1 MKNTTAQLLA
11 ALTEQDREDDRDPS
25 EQGTI
30 AAFLEGQIHK
40 SFTTTA
46 DKLYQLGLMTREER
60 IALSSSI
67 GDALSKYGDSVLE
80 KCPRMTTEPMPPE
93 IAQKLVLGEQKN
105 SGKEKV
111 R

>member
-1 MKNTTAQLLA
+1 MVNKTAELLA
-11 ALTEQDREDDRDPS
+11 ALTEQRDDDRDPS

-93 IAQKLVLGEQKN
+93 IAQKLVLGENKN

>member
-1 MKNTTAQLLA
+1 MVNKTVELLA
-11 ALTEQDREDDRDPS
+11 ALAEQRDDDRDPS

-93 IAQKLVLGEQKN
+93 IAQKLVLGENKN
-105 SGKEKV
+105 RGQEKV